1 MTNQEFN
8 QAMVAVMAK
17 YCNHSNLAKVLASG
31 IHNATSFECLCEIAA
46 YNCCDFGDT
55 QECIDCFENSL
66 EAILSN

>member
-8 QAMVAVMAK
+8 HA
-17 YCNHSNLAKVLASG
+17 NIAKVLASG
-31 IHNATSFECLCEIAA
+31 MHNATSFEFLCEIAA

-55 QECIDCFENSL
+55 IECVECFENSL